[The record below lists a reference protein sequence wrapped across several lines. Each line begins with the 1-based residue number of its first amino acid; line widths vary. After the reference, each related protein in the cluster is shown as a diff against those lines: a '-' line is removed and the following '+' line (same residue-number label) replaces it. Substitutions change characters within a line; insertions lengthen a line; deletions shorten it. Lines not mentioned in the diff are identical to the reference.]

1 MTRLV
6 SSGAMRASL
15 EKGAGGV
22 VHPESS
28 RSTFRN
34 FIDRFLGR
42 MSRIGV
48 TIILTANA
56 VIIAVLLN
64 WILSSF
70 GMITLDFN
78 LVLVTTIV
86 ATLTAAPIIYITMG
100 FVHEVARKSKALSRM
115 TENLAIAFH
124 NAEQANEAKSRFLAN
139 MSHEL
144 RTPLNA
150 VIGFSDI
157 MFNQRFGRIDN
168 PRYVDYAKDINSSGI
183 HLLGI
188 INDILDLS
196 KIESGEASVE
206 PENEFDIVTVIES
219 ACAMLRP
226 LAARQQVA
234 LAIDVPDKRYIL
246 LAVERMVR
254 QVLLNILSNAIK
266 YTGATGTVRLTIDQ
280 SADGILTVS
289 VIDTGVGMT
298 AEEIRVAMSPF
309 GQVKSKLS
317 GVHAGTGLGL
327 PLAKAMMELHGG
339 SLVVRSAPGKG
350 TSVALRFP
358 TPRIRHDTSP
368 VLIEHER
375 TPRAS

>member
-1 MTRLV
+1 
-6 SSGAMRASL
+6 MRASL

-22 VHPESS
+22 VRPKSS

-34 FIDRFLGR
+34 FIDRFFGR
-42 MSRIGV
+42 MSRVGV

-56 VIIAVLLN
+56 VVIAVLLL
-64 WILSSF
+64 WILSFSGLIAF
-70 GMITLDFN
+70 VVN
-78 LVLVTTIV
+78 LVLVTMIITI
-86 ATLTAAPIIYITMG
+86 LTATPIIYITLG

-157 MFNQRFGRIDN
+157 MLNQRFGQIDN
-168 PRYVDYAKDINSSGI
+168 PRYVDYARDINSSGT

-234 LAIDVPDKRYIL
+234 LAIDVPDKRYVL

-280 SADGILTVS
+280 STNGILTIS

-298 AEEIRVAMSPF
+298 ADEIRVAMSPF
-309 GQVKSKLS
+309 GQVKSELS
-317 GVHAGTGLGL
+317 GIHAGTGLGL
-327 PLAKAMMELHGG
+327 PLAKAMMDLHGG
-339 SLVVRSAPGKG
+339 SLVVRSVPGKG
-350 TSVALRFP
+350 TSVTLCFP
-358 TPRIRHDTSP
+358 TPRVRHDTGP
-368 VLIEHER
+368 ALIEHER

>member
-1 MTRLV
+1 MTRSL

-15 EKGAGGV
+15 EKGAGGDMR
-22 VHPESS
+22 PARS
-28 RSTFRN
+28 RSAFGN
-34 FIDRFLGR
+34 FIYRFLSR
-42 MSRIGV
+42 MSRVGI
-48 TIILTANA
+48 TIILTASA
-56 VIIAVLLN
+56 IVIAVGLN
-64 WILSSF
+64 WILSLF
-70 GMITLDFN
+70 GMIVLDFN
-78 LVLVTTIV
+78 LVQVTMIV
-86 ATLTAAPIIYITMG
+86 TTLTASPIIYITMG
-100 FVHEVARKSKALSRM
+100 FVYEVAHKSTALARM

-124 NAEQANEAKSRFLAN
+124 NAEEANEAKSRFLAN

-157 MFNQRFGRIDN
+157 MLNQRFGRIEN

-234 LAIDVPDKRYIL
+234 LAIDVPDQRYVL

-266 YTGATGTVRLTIDQ
+266 YTGATGTVRLTVDRR
-280 SADGILTVS
+280 SNGALTIS
-289 VIDTGVGMT
+289 VVDTGIGMT

-317 GVHAGTGLGL
+317 GIHAGTGLGL
-327 PLAKAMMELHGG
+327 PLAKAMMDMHGG
-339 SLVVRSAPGKG
+339 SLVIRSVPGRG
-350 TSVALRFP
+350 SSVALRFP
-358 TPRIRHDTSP
+358 TSRIRHDTSP
-368 VLIEHER
+368 VLVVQEI

>member
-1 MTRLV
+1 MPRSL
-6 SSGAMRASL
+6 SSEAMKASL
-15 EKGAGGV
+15 EKGVGGV
-22 VHPESS
+22 MRPASS
-28 RSTFRN
+28 RSAFRN
-34 FIDRFLGR
+34 FIDHFLGR

-48 TIILTANA
+48 TIILTASA
-56 VIIAVLLN
+56 VIIAVALI
-64 WILSSF
+64 WILSLVRLVIF
-70 GMITLDFN
+70 DFN
-78 LVLVTTIV
+78 LILATTIV
-86 ATLTAAPIIYITMG
+86 TILTATPIIYITIG
-100 FVHEVARKSKALSRM
+100 FVHEIAQKSKALARM

-124 NAEQANEAKSRFLAN
+124 DAEEANEAKSRFLAN

-157 MFNQRFGRIDN
+157 MFNQRFGRIEN
-168 PRYVDYAKDINSSGI
+168 NRYVDYAKDINSSGI
-183 HLLGI
+183 HLLSI

-234 LAIDVPDKRYIL
+234 LAIDVPDQRYIL

-254 QVLLNILSNAIK
+254 QVLLNIVSNAIK
-266 YTGATGTVRLTIDQ
+266 YTGANGTVHLSVSQ
-280 SADGILTVS
+280 SADGTLTIS
-289 VIDTGVGMT
+289 TKDTGVGMT
-298 AEEIRVAMSPF
+298 TEEIRVAMSPF

-317 GVHAGTGLGL
+317 GIHAGTGLGL

-339 SLVVRSAPGKG
+339 SLKMRSAPGKG
-350 TSVALRFP
+350 TTVMLHFPSLRVRDDDAP
-358 TPRIRHDTSP
+358 ELVDR
-368 VLIEHER
+368 VLA
-375 TPRAS
+375 TRAS